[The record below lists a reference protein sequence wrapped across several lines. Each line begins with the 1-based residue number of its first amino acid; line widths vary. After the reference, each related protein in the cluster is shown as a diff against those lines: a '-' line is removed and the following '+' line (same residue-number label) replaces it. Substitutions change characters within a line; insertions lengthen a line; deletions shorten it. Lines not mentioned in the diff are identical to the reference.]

1 MTEYLLVTLAVL
13 TAATLIQHLG
23 LAEAVAQV
31 LSKVASCPQCLTFW
45 SVLAVLVCMRCP
57 PVGAALLSILAA
69 YCSNWLLLLLLLLQR
84 LFTRLYDYERK
95 ESEGHSRGSDRTIE

>member
-1 MTEYLLVTLAVL
+1 M

-23 LAEAVAQV
+23 LAESVAQM

-45 SVLAVLVCMRCP
+45 SVLAVLVCMRCH
-57 PVGAALLSILAA
+57 PVVAALLSILAA
-69 YCSNWLLLLLLLLQR
+69 YCSNLLLLLLLLLQR

-95 ESEGHSRGSDRTIE
+95 ESECHARGYDRTID